1 MFINIQGFFYI
12 ITRIIYKNYSD
23 TVLIFGYYQKEY
35 ISVNSPKSF
44 SIYISVI

>member
-1 MFINIQGFFYI
+1 MFINFQGFFYI
-12 ITRIIYKNYSD
+12 TYNNYSD

-44 SIYISVI
+44 FISISVI